1 MASRLVVTDPF
12 AKSKKTIDEIDL
24 ASSLTNFKKSV
35 YVEFGVKVEDQ
46 ELLYLGQILEDDEKS
61 LQSYGVQN
69 ETTIYLFKKL
79 PEEEP
84 QITEM
89 RPTPSI
95 DEISSLLAKA
105 KNPAFK
111 TMLKK
116 FFQKKENIEKIL
128 NENEN
133 LKNDDIVAALLRDSD
148 LSAPVLESLTPER
161 IVNEFPNLA
170 LALKLVLS
178 KLSATDSIGR
188 RDLLQDGEDYE
199 GIDPA
204 YLAQAELMASN
215 EAAIQQNQQQQQ
227 SSASSQQN
235 AQQISAADLANALSF
250 ATMTQDP
257 ATPSSLPFGSPGS
270 QPNRQPQPDFTA
282 GIEQMRTEF
291 NISEDV
297 ARRALVM
304 TNGNVQMA
312 VNLVFDGSVN

>member
-1 MASRLVVTDPF
+1 
-12 AKSKKTIDEIDL
+12 
-24 ASSLTNFKKSV
+24 
-35 YVEFGVKVEDQ
+35 
-46 ELLYLGQILEDDEKS
+46 
-61 LQSYGVQN
+61 
-69 ETTIYLFKKL
+69 
-79 PEEEP
+79 
-84 QITEM
+84 M

-116 FFQKKENIEKIL
+116 FFQKKENVEKIL

-227 SSASSQQN
+227 QQQSSSSSQQN
-235 AQQISAADLANALSF
+235 SQQISAADLANALSF
-250 ATMTQDP
+250 ATMRQDP
-257 ATPSSLPFGSPGS
+257 AAPSSLPFGSPGS
-270 QPNRQPQPDFTA
+270 QPNRQLQPDFTA